1 MKKVIGLIVLAI
13 MVILPM
19 NVHAGYSFE
28 FKETAETDTTLTAEL
43 TVTLTG
49 TSTLSKIGG
58 NLTMKHVTLSKI
70 EVADSR
76 FTDASTGNTLLFNS
90 SEKLTAGT
98 YKIATVTFTKD
109 GTATVDDECYVAWT
123 PCVDE
128 TGSFVCQ
135 DTVVEVEEDL
145 TCKIVDGKY
154 YGKNG
159 TEVTE
164 EVYNSECVS
173 NPQTGNFLPYVV
185 IIAGIALA
193 VGVFTVSRKN
203 NTLYK
208 I

>member
-28 FKETAETDTTLTAEL
+28 FKKTSETETTLTAEIS
-43 TVTLTG
+43 VTLTG
-49 TSTLSKIGG
+49 SSTLSKIGG
-58 NLTMKHVTLSKI
+58 NLVMKHVTLSQVT
-70 EVADSR
+70 VADSK
-76 FTDASTGNTLLFNS
+76 FTDVSTGNTLLFKS

-98 YKIATVTFTKD
+98 YKIATITFAKD
-109 GTATVDDECYVAWT
+109 GTATADDECYVGWT
-123 PCVDE
+123 PCIDE

-135 DTVVEVEEDL
+135 DTTIVIEEDK

-154 YGKNG
+154 YGKDGN
-159 TEVTE
+159 EVTE
-164 EVYNSECVS
+164 EVYNKECVT
-173 NPQTGNFLPYVV
+173 NPQTGSFVPYVV
-185 IIAGIALA
+185 IAAGIALA